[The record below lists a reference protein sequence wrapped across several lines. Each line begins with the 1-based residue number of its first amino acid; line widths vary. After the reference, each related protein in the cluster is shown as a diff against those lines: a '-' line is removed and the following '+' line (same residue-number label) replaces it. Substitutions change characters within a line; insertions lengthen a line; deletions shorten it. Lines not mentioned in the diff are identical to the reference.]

1 MKEEPCQ
8 CSDCQKF
15 YKEHD
20 RLIREFPTF
29 KQQQELNWA
38 SIQSFRTL
46 CNQVTEELQKK
57 LLDHNIEGN
66 SIEDDKHISDTE
78 LTCVIEELENVNA
91 HLYSIEALME
101 RIFDIKVSG
110 NVEEIFKETSKKLAP
125 DPLNLDRLILN
136 RLLHQTPDL
145 PDKNNFK

>member
-1 MKEEPCQ
+1 MKEELCQ
-8 CSDCQKF
+8 FSDCQKF

-57 LLDHNIEGN
+57 LLDNNIEGN